1 MSLQVQQP
9 APDFTATAVVGSE
22 FKEIRLS
29 DYRGRYVVLFF
40 YPMDFTFVCPTEIV
54 GFDDEVDE
62 FETRGAQV
70 IAVSVD
76 SHFTHLAW
84 KETPRKAGGI
94 GAVGYP
100 IISDLTKAISRSYG
114 VLLETQGI
122 ALRGLFLIDR
132 EGVLRHMVVN
142 DLPIGRSVE
151 EAIRVL
157 DALRLVESN
166 GEVCPAGWRPGAP
179 TIKPDPKAA
188 KDFFMRLAS

>member
-1 MSLQVQQP
+1 M
-9 APDFTATAVVGSE
+9 
-22 FKEIRLS
+22 
-29 DYRGRYVVLFF
+29 
-40 YPMDFTFVCPTEIV
+40 
-54 GFDDEVDE
+54 
-62 FETRGAQV
+62 
-70 IAVSVD
+70 
-76 SHFTHLAW
+76 
-84 KETPRKAGGI
+84 
-94 GAVGYP
+94 GYP

>member
-9 APDFTATAVVGSE
+9 APDFTAKAVVGRE
-22 FKEIRLS
+22 FKESACPTIGAALSSSSSIRWTSPLS
-29 DYRGRYVVLFF
+29 A
-40 YPMDFTFVCPTEIV
+40 PTEIG
-54 GFDDEVDE
+54 GFGDELEE

-94 GAVGYP
+94 GDVRYP

-122 ALRGLFLIDR
+122 ALRGLFLIDG

-142 DLPIGRSVE
+142 NLSIGRSIK

-157 DALRLVESN
+157 EALRFVERN
-166 GEVCPAGWRPGAP
+166 GEVCPAGRQPGAP
-179 TIKPDPKAA
+179 TIKPEPGAA